1 MQNKLRILSL
11 GAGVQSSTLALM
23 IEKGLIPKVSCG
35 IFADTMGEPKLV
47 YSHLEWLEKQL
58 SFPIHKVKKGDL
70 KEDVINAISGKY
82 KFISIPLFSKN
93 SETGKKGLTR
103 RQCTADYKIVPIV
116 QKVRQLLGLQKGERV
131 KRDMKVEMVMGISYD
146 EIYRIKP
153 NRLPYITNVYPLADM
168 KMGRL
173 DCLNWMKN
181 NGYPKPPRSACT
193 FCPFHSNEEWRNI
206 KQNKDEWE
214 DAIKLDKIIRKASR
228 LKEFDELYLHK
239 SRTQLD
245 QADLYDPKDNQLNL
259 FVDGC
264 VEGYC
269 GN

>member
-1 MQNKLRILSL
+1 MQNKLRVLSL

-23 IEKGLIPKVSCG
+23 IEKGLIPKVDCG

-70 KEDVINAISGKY
+70 RQDMIDAIDGKY
-82 KFISIPLFSKN
+82 KFLSVPLYTRN
-93 SETGKKGLTR
+93 AHTGKKGLLR
-103 RQCTADYKIVPIV
+103 RQCTADYKILPIV
-116 QKVRQLLGLQKGERV
+116 QKVRQLLGLKKRQKV
-131 KRDMKVEMVMGISYD
+131 KKDMKVEMIMGISYD
-146 EIYRIKP
+146 EVFRIKP
-153 NRLPYITNVYPLADM
+153 NRLPYITNIYPLADM
-168 KMGRL
+168 KMRRL

-193 FCPFHSNEEWRNI
+193 FCPYHSNKEWRNI
-206 KQNKDEWE
+206 KQDKDEWE
-214 DAIKLDKIIRKASR
+214 KVVKLDQIIREGTER
-228 LKEFDELYLHK
+228 NTDQLFLHK
-239 SRTQLD
+239 DRIPID
-245 QADLYDPKDNQLNL
+245 QVDLSDPKDDQLNL

>member
-1 MQNKLRILSL
+1 MKLRVLSL

-70 KEDVINAISGKY
+70 KQNMIDAIDGKSTFL
-82 KFISIPLFSKN
+82 KVPLHTKN
-93 SETGKKGLTR
+93 EHTGKRGLLYR
-103 RQCTADYKIVPIV
+103 HCTTDYKIIPIN
-116 QKVRQLLGLQKGERV
+116 QKVRELLGLKKRQRV
-131 KRDMKVEMVMGISYD
+131 KKDMKVEMIMGISYD

-153 NRLPYITNVYPLADM
+153 NRLPYITNIYPLADM
-168 KMGRL
+168 KMRRL

-193 FCPFHSNEEWRNI
+193 FCPYHSNEEWREV
-206 KQNKDEWE
+206 KKDKAEWNE
-214 DAIKLDKIIRKASR
+214 VIALDKAIRFGTR
-228 LKEFDELYLHK
+228 RKEDQVFLHK
-239 SRTQLD
+239 SCTPID
-245 QADLYDPKDNQLNL
+245 QADLSDPKTNQLNL
-259 FVDGC
+259 FIDGC

>member
-23 IEKGLIPKVSCG
+23 IEKGLIPKVDCG

-58 SFPIHKVKKGDL
+58 SFPVHRVKKGDL
-70 KEDVINAISGKY
+70 KQNMIDAIDGKSTFL
-82 KFISIPLFSKN
+82 KVPLHTKN
-93 SETGKKGLTR
+93 EHTGKRGLLR
-103 RQCTADYKIVPIV
+103 RHCTTDYKIIPIN
-116 QKVRQLLGLQKGERV
+116 QKVRELLGLKKRQRV
-131 KRDMKVEMVMGISYD
+131 KKDMKVEMIMGISYD

-153 NRLPYITNVYPLADM
+153 NRLPYITNIYPLADM
-168 KMGRL
+168 KMRRS
-173 DCLNWMKN
+173 DCLTWMKN

-193 FCPFHSNEEWRNI
+193 FCPYHSNKEWRNI
-206 KQNKDEWE
+206 KQDKDEWE
-214 DAIKLDKIIRKASR
+214 KVVKLDQIIREGTER
-228 LKEFDELYLHK
+228 NTDQLFLHK
-239 SRTQLD
+239 DRIPID
-245 QADLYDPKDNQLNL
+245 QVDLSDPKDDQLNL
-259 FVDGC
+259 FIDGC